1 MFLLEWRLEAGAGG
15 AWEPTLTQAEE
26 GSREGQAGQLG
37 PYSLQ
42 YSRLINPDFG
52 KGLMFTLLSS
62 SLVLLGILRQ
72 D

>member
-1 MFLLEWRLEAGAGG
+1 MFLLEWRLEAAAGG
-15 AWEPTLTQAEE
+15 AWEPTPTQAEE
-26 GSREGQAGQLG
+26 GSQGQAGQLG

-62 SLVLLGILRQ
+62 RSVSC
-72 D
+72 